1 MFDET
6 LKQIKKLERMNVPI
20 QLPLDDD
27 SYLDRKCPSEH
38 CQSEF
43 KVQYEDWR
51 DKVRVMSLTVLY
63 VAARPVEPNGTQ
75 KNKLNTSNQLV
86 CVIFTRD

>member
-6 LKQIKKLERMNVPI
+6 LKQIKKLKRMNVPI

-38 CQSEF
+38 C
-43 KVQYEDWR
+43 KY
-51 DKVRVMSLTVLY
+51 
-63 VAARPVEPNGTQ
+63 
-75 KNKLNTSNQLV
+75 
-86 CVIFTRD
+86 